1 MNPLNLIPDKYLLAV
16 KLSAIALAMALAAVW
31 WNSHNAGQQ
40 QIGYDRA
47 MGEVAA
53 EQKKIAEAKRLKE
66 IEDQNKAN
74 KEAKR
79 AQDQLND
86 LERQRDS
93 ARADADRMRQQY
105 RQAGERGRE
114 AISCASGAG
123 KVEPGSDPV
132 GVLTELLIRADARAE
147 EVAGYA
153 DRLRVAGI
161 ACERTYDAIA
171 SSNPD

>member
-1 MNPLNLIPDKYLLAV
+1 MNPLNLIPDKYLLLV
-16 KLSAIALAMALAAVW
+16 KLGAIALAMVLAVVW
-31 WNSHNAGQQ
+31 WNGHNAGQQ

-53 EQKKIAEAKRLKE
+53 KEAEDAEAKRMQE
-66 IEDQNKAN
+66 IEDQKQAD

-105 RQAGERGRE
+105 REAAERGRH
-114 AISCASGAG
+114 AVACASGAG
-123 KVEPGSDPV
+123 PGEQGADPI
-132 GVLTELLIRADARAE
+132 GVFAELLERADRRAE

-153 DRLRVAGI
+153 DRLRIAGL
-161 ACERTYDAIA
+161 ACERRYDAVTA
-171 SSNPD
+171 R

>member
-1 MNPLNLIPDKYLLAV
+1 MIPAVLIKYAG
-16 KLSAIALAMALAAVW
+16 ALKVVVVVAAVVGIGW
-31 WNSHNAGQQ
+31 WWQSHNAGQQ

-47 MGEVAA
+47 IGEVAA
-53 EQKKIAEAKRLKE
+53 KEAEDAEANRLQE
-66 IEDQNKAN
+66 IEDQKQAD

-105 RQAGERGRE
+105 REAAERGRK
-114 AISCASGAG
+114 AAACAAGAG
-123 KVEPGSDPV
+123 EGEPSSDPF
-132 GVLTELLIRADARAE
+132 GVFAELLERADRRAE

-153 DRLRVAGI
+153 DRLRIAGL
-161 ACERTYDAIA
+161 ACERRYDAVTGR
-171 SSNPD
+171 

>member
-1 MNPLNLIPDKYLLAV
+1 MNPLNLIPDKYLQLV
-16 KLSAIALAMALAAVW
+16 KLGAIALAMVLAVVW
-31 WNSHNAGQQ
+31 WTGHNAGQQ

-53 EQKKIAEAKRLKE
+53 KEAEDAEARRLQE
-66 IEDQNKAN
+66 IEDQKQAD

-105 RQAGERGRE
+105 REAAERGRQ
-114 AISCASGAG
+114 AAACAAGAG
-123 KVEPGSDPV
+123 EGEQSTDPI
-132 GVLTELLIRADARAE
+132 GVFAELLVRADRRAE

-153 DRLRVAGI
+153 DRLRIAGL
-161 ACERTYDAIA
+161 ACERRYDAVTVR
-171 SSNPD
+171 